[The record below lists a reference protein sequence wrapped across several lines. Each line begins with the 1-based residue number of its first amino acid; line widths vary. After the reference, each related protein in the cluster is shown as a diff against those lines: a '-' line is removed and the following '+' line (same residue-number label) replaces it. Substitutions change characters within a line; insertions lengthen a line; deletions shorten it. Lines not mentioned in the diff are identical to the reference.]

1 MGFSQ
6 DFAVSNNTHAHTA
19 THKSSLYI
27 NGSSALKRTAK
38 KRIEEVKTRLTVDYN
53 LRRSTFTS
61 GIVALMATLVAVHT
75 KMKPIINIKNSL
87 KYLSAY

>member
-53 LRRSTFTS
+53 LRSTFTL
-61 GIVALMATLVAVHT
+61 GIVVLMATLVAVHT